1 MNFFSDETYISW
13 LDQLAENDYVIIDDF
28 ISEELFGIVSIY
40 FSARLAE
47 DDLAKAGIG
56 ALGTYTVDKQIRG
69 DYVYWLDESRDM
81 ALQPF
86 FAQMNEFVSKVKR
99 FCFLSISDVECHLA
113 YYPTGSFY
121 KRHVDQFKERNN
133 RILSFV
139 LYLNPN
145 WKEEH
150 EGELVI
156 YKDEKTIKVAPIKSR
171 LILFKSAGLEHEVA
185 LTHNERFSLTG
196 WMLNNPVGLGFL

>member
-1 MNFFSDETYISW
+1 MEFFSDETYISW

-28 ISEELFGIVSIY
+28 VSEDLFGIVSTY
-40 FSARLAE
+40 FSERLAE

-56 ALGTYTVDKQIRG
+56 ALGDYTVDKQIRG
-69 DYVYWLDESRDM
+69 DYVYWLDESKDTT
-81 ALQPF
+81 LQPF
-86 FAQMNEFVSKVKR
+86 FDQMNEFVLKVKR

-139 LYLNPN
+139 LYLNPE
-145 WKEEH
+145 WKVEH

-156 YKDEKTIKVAPIKSR
+156 YKDDKAIKVAPIKSR

-185 LTHNERFSLTG
+185 LTHNERLSLTG

>member
-1 MNFFSDETYISW
+1 MEFFSDETYISW

-28 ISEELFGIVSIY
+28 ISEELFGSVSTY

-69 DYVYWLDESRDM
+69 DYVYWLDESKDTT
-81 ALQPF
+81 LQPF
-86 FAQMNEFVSKVKR
+86 FAQMNEFVSKLKR

-113 YYPTGSFY
+113 YYPIGSFY

-196 WMLNNPVGLGFL
+196 WMLNNPVGIGFL

>member
-1 MNFFSDETYISW
+1 MDFFSDETYISW

-28 ISEELFGIVSIY
+28 ISEELFGIVSTY

-156 YKDEKTIKVAPIKSR
+156 YKDQKMIKVAPIKSR